1 MKKEIDYIIL
11 FSLILGDGKECPFNG
26 SPLDFLPCLPSQL
39 LFTYNH
45 LGSTKEYIK
54 FELEKAELC
63 IKRRSIA
70 IENKWSTEQLE
81 LVAGELVYFL
91 LANNLYIYSNVK

>member
-1 MKKEIDYIIL
+1 MVGLKKQNKKTFKIFYFFLKKI
-11 FSLILGDGKECPFNG
+11 GDGKECPFNG
-26 SPLDFLPCLPSQL
+26 SPLDFLPCLPSEL

-54 FELEKAELC
+54 YELEKAELC

-81 LVAGELVYFL
+81 LVAGKCFFKF
-91 LANNLYIYSNVK
+91 IYL

>member
-1 MKKEIDYIIL
+1 MFLKIFQISL
-11 FSLILGDGKECPFNG
+11 FLKGDGKECPFNG
-26 SPLDFLPCLPSQL
+26 SPLDFLPCLPSEL

-63 IKRRSIA
+63 IRRRSIA
-70 IENKWSTEQLE
+70 IENKWSTEQLD
-81 LVAGELVYFL
+81 LVAGKSDIEI
-91 LANNLYIYSNVK
+91 YIN